1 VAGTGRRL
9 AMSVV
14 FRWFPNSWFQIQGP
28 HVVVHIDPAVSPS
41 QPFEPPDDLLP
52 ADVVLITHHH
62 RDHCEAASLGRVSDS
77 NTLVFAPQLC
87 DEELVGRRVTIVK
100 PGDEFDAAGM
110 HVRVVDAY
118 NTAEGSSTVRSH
130 VKGECVGYVISIAGV
145 RVYHAGDT
153 DLIPEMSQLG
163 MIDVALL
170 PVGGTY
176 TMDAEEAA
184 RAVREIAPGVVVPMH
199 TRGTDAQP
207 FQVALKGA
215 DTAVVLLKPGG
226 ELDMDTDEE

>member
-1 VAGTGRRL
+1 
-9 AMSVV
+9 MSVV

-28 HVVVHIDPAVSPS
+28 RGVVHIDPAVSPS
-41 QPFEPPDDLLP
+41 QPFEMPDDLLP

-62 RDHCEAASLGRVSDS
+62 RDHCEAASLGMVSSSD
-77 NTLVFAPQLC
+77 TLVFAPRLAA
-87 DEELVGRRVTIVK
+87 EELVGRRVTVVK

-110 HVRVVDAY
+110 RVRVVDAY
-118 NTAEGSSTVRSH
+118 NTPEGSSTMKAH
-130 VKGECVGYVISIAGV
+130 VKGECVGYVVTIGGL

-163 MIDVALL
+163 MIDVALV

-199 TRGTDAQP
+199 TRGTDVQP
-207 FQVALKGA
+207 FQVALEDA
-215 DTAVVLLKPGG
+215 DTAVVILRPGG
-226 ELDMDTDEE
+226 VLAMDTDEE